1 MKKVEVRELA
11 YCRSGDKGDISNV
24 GVLAFNEK
32 NYEILLKQLTPERI
46 KAHYKGIVKGDIE
59 IYPMPNLNAI
69 EVVMHNA
76 LRAFQ
81 ELVSGFSVWKIKF
94 THDAHPRQKLK
105 CPVDRCKAYRGID
118 IMDLEIYFLCA

>member
-32 NYEILLKQLTPERI
+32 NYQILLKQLTPERI
-46 KAHYKGIVKGDIE
+46 KAHYKGMVKGDIE

-76 LRAFQ
+76 LDGGAPRSLRFGQTGKAMGP
-81 ELVSGFSVWKIKF
+81 LFSLMEIE
-94 THDAHPRQKLK
+94 
-105 CPVDRCKAYRGID
+105 VD
-118 IMDLEIYFLCA
+118 